1 MNLDKDKSG
10 SLSREE
16 LLEGYRQQFEELDA
30 EKEVDEIMRTID
42 VNGSG
47 EIDFTEF
54 ITATIDKKKFLTN
67 PQ

>member
-16 LLEGYRQQFEELDA
+16 LLEGYRQQFEELDV

-42 VNGSG
+42 VDGSG

>member
-16 LLEGYRQQFEELDA
+16 LLEGYRQQLEELDA
-30 EKEVDEIMRTID
+30 EKEVDEIIRTID